1 MKKDGRTHDR
11 KTKETLRMIAVA
23 RIRDGEDVAAVMTA
37 WGYVAPRRTNGWA
50 RLLVGVEGCTV

>member
-1 MKKDGRTHDR
+1 
-11 KTKETLRMIAVA
+11 MIAVA

-50 RLLVGVEGCTV
+50 RLLVGVEDCTV